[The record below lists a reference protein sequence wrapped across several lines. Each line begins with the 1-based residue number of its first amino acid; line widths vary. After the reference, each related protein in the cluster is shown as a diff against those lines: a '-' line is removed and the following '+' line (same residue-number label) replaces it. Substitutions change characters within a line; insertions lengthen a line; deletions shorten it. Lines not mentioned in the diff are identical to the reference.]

1 VAEWLDMIWLP
12 GNGSRG
18 GEAPIIRCLVWRYN
32 LQPLT
37 LTLSTEMVRLAE
49 DGAMLKIARFG
60 KQFRS
65 LRGRSRIFR
74 IVSRSGEIDNPNS
87 KAQLTGRSGQLIF
100 RADSLLL

>member
-1 VAEWLDMIWLP
+1 MP
-12 GNGSRG
+12 GLALQSP
-18 GEAPIIRCLVWRYN
+18 AP
-32 LQPLT
+32 T
-37 LTLSTEMVRLAE
+37 LTLSTQMVRLAE

-74 IVSRSGEIDNPNS
+74 IVSRSGEVDNPNS
-87 KAQLTGRSGQLIF
+87 KAQLTGRSEQLIF